1 MQSCAQR
8 QKSIK
13 FLQALY
19 KKRKNGIRNMK
30 MITSSALIIAIAL
43 LSTPISSETIADLQ
57 DDDADSNQENV
68 SSAPETPP
76 PPQTVEEI
84 AGGVCAG
91 CHAADGNSVIAA
103 NPRLAGQNAEYITKQ
118 LIDFKSSNGETPVR
132 NSPVM
137 TAMVAALTL
146 ENMQELGT
154 YYAQQEAKP
163 GIVSD
168 DEDLVALGKI
178 LYHGGNIESRA
189 PACASCHGPTGSG
202 LPPHYPA
209 LAGQHAAYTLTQL
222 DLFNTGD
229 RANDKGVMQKVLARM
244 SAQEKSAV
252 SEYISGLR

>member
-1 MQSCAQR
+1 
-8 QKSIK
+8 
-13 FLQALY
+13 
-19 KKRKNGIRNMK
+19 MK

-43 LSTPISSETIADLQ
+43 LSAPISSETTADLQ
-57 DDDADSNQENV
+57 DDDADNNQEEAT
-68 SSAPETPP
+68 SAPETPTAP
-76 PPQTVEEI
+76 PTTAEI

-91 CHAADGNSVIAA
+91 CHAADGNSVIPV
-103 NPRLAGQNAEYITKQ
+103 NPSLAGQHAEYITKQ
-118 LIDFKSSNGETPVR
+118 LIDFQSANGETPER

-178 LYHGGNIESRA
+178 LYHGGNIESRV

-209 LAGQHAAYTLTQL
+209 LAGQHAAYTLSQL
-222 DLFNTGD
+222 GVFNTGE

-244 SAQEKSAV
+244 SAQEKRAV
-252 SEYISGLR
+252 AEYISGLK